1 MIYPINT
8 YIYKHIQ
15 IQTHVQTHMTLE
27 KHPTYSRSIFIT
39 KKTPSSIITKT
50 IRYNQTNPQCK
61 TIFFK
66 PLNNYTKPMILPV
79 KLTYLKLNDYYW
91 EPLILPKT
99 IRYFS
104 SGYTWDQPLVLPKIK
119 KLILGDSYTQFIHLP
134 KTIVYFE
141 IGLSFDHSINLP
153 NKLHTVIFGERYTQ
167 PVFFP
172 KSIMYLRIGWF
183 HVKTSAL
190 ELPPRLKSLVF
201 GQYLVASPSFE
212 KCILPST
219 LQVLSTPYFSNISC
233 TLPENVHTI
242 KIFHGSEHVQK
253 INEYIDNLPNQIKRL
268 IFTENYFNTSLI
280 NLPNKINSIDVHYKS
295 FDKKLICR
303 VPSLKSLRVLANYK
317 DSPESREKYWFI
329 KACVNCTH
337 T

>member
-1 MIYPINT
+1 
-8 YIYKHIQ
+8 
-15 IQTHVQTHMTLE
+15 MTLE

-79 KLTYLKLNDYYW
+79 KLTYLKLNDYYH
-91 EPLILPKT
+91 EYITLPKT

-104 SGYTWDQPLVLPKIK
+104 SGYTFDQPLTLPKIK
-119 KLILGDSYTQFIHLP
+119 KLILGDSYTQPIHLP

-141 IGLSFDHSINLP
+141 IGLSFDHPINLP

-183 HVKTSAL
+183 YAKTTVL

-201 GQYLVASPSFE
+201 GQYLIGNPSFE

-219 LQVLSTPYFSNISC
+219 LQVLSTPYSSNISF
-233 TLPENVHTI
+233 TLPENIHTI
-242 KIFHGSEHVQK
+242 KIFHGSDRVQK
-253 INEYIDNLPNQIKRL
+253 ISEYIDNLPNQIKRL
-268 IFTENYFNTSLI
+268 IFTENYFEILLI
-280 NLPNKINSIDVHYKS
+280 NLPNTINSIDVHYKD
-295 FDKKLICR
+295 FDKKLIGK
-303 VPSLKSLRVLANYK
+303 VSSLKSLRALNKYRE
-317 DSPESREKYWFI
+317 SPESREKYWFI
-329 KACVNCTH
+329 NACVNCTH
-337 T
+337 NYT